1 MMELKDFF
9 FADKHAAG
17 TIMPI
22 LLPSGEDSGEWL
34 RVIGPACD
42 DGVRA
47 GRDYHRAYYA
57 LKDELAPL
65 DAECKAKENWAEY
78 NAEMNWR
85 ADELNDQLAL
95 AVVTGWSMTLAGTK
109 EPQPF
114 TKEAL
119 ADLLRQYKG
128 LGTAIAKHFND
139 SRKSLA
145 EK

>member
-1 MMELKDFF
+1 MELKDFF

-17 TIMPI
+17 TVMPI

-47 GRDYHRAYYA
+47 GRDFHRAYSA
-57 LKDELAPL
+57 IREELAQL
-65 DAECKAKENWAEY
+65 DTECKEKNDWTRY

-85 ADELNDQLAL
+85 ADELNDALAL
-95 AVVTGWSMTLAGTK
+95 AVVTGWSFDEPFSKDAFETLLK
-109 EPQPF
+109 
-114 TKEAL
+114 
-119 ADLLRQYKG
+119 QYKG
-128 LGTAIAKHFND
+128 LGTMVASHFHE
-139 SRKSLA
+139 SRKSLS

>member
-1 MMELKDFF
+1 MELKDFF

-17 TIMPI
+17 TVMPI

-47 GRDYHRAYYA
+47 GRDYHRAYSA
-57 LKDELAPL
+57 IKEELAQL
-65 DAECKAKENWAEY
+65 DAECKEKNDWTRY

-85 ADELNDQLAL
+85 ADELNDALAL
-95 AVVTGWSMTLAGTK
+95 AVVTGWSFD
-109 EPQPF
+109 EPF
-114 TKEAL
+114 SKDAFEM
-119 ADLLRQYKG
+119 LLKQYKG
-128 LGTAIAKHFND
+128 LGTMVAKHFHE
-139 SRKSLA
+139 SRKSLS

>member
-1 MMELKDFF
+1 MELKDFF

-17 TIMPI
+17 TVMPI

-47 GRDYHRAYYA
+47 GRDFHRAYSA
-57 LKDELAPL
+57 IKEELAPL
-65 DAECKAKENWAEY
+65 DAECKEKNDWTRY

-85 ADELNDQLAL
+85 ADELNDALAL
-95 AVVTGWSMTLAGTK
+95 AVVTGWSFDEA
-109 EPQPF
+109 F
-114 TKEAL
+114 SKEAFET
-119 ADLLRQYKG
+119 LLKQYKG
-128 LGTAIAKHFND
+128 LGTLVAKHFHE
-139 SRKSLA
+139 SRKSLS

>member
-1 MMELKDFF
+1 MELKDFF

-17 TIMPI
+17 TVMPI

-47 GRDYHRAYYA
+47 GRDYHRAYSA
-57 LKDELAPL
+57 IKEELAQL
-65 DAECKAKENWAEY
+65 DAECKEKNDWTRY

-85 ADELNDQLAL
+85 ADELNDALAL
-95 AVVTGWSMTLAGTK
+95 AVVTGWSFDEA
-109 EPQPF
+109 F
-114 TKEAL
+114 SKEAFET
-119 ADLLRQYKG
+119 LLKQYKG
-128 LGTAIAKHFND
+128 LGTMVAKHFHE
-139 SRKSLA
+139 SQKSLS

>member
-1 MMELKDFF
+1 MELKDFF

-17 TIMPI
+17 TVMPI

-47 GRDYHRAYYA
+47 GRDFHRAYSA
-57 LKDELAPL
+57 IKEELAQL
-65 DAECKAKENWAEY
+65 DTESKEKNDWTRY

-85 ADELNDQLAL
+85 ADELNDALAL
-95 AVVTGWSMTLAGTK
+95 AVVTGWSFDEPFSKDAFETLLK
-109 EPQPF
+109 
-114 TKEAL
+114 
-119 ADLLRQYKG
+119 QYKG
-128 LGTAIAKHFND
+128 LGTMVAKHFHE
-139 SRKSLA
+139 SRKSLS